1 MDRVFLLILLSKEGG
16 RKMSSGKV
24 HATYGA
30 AAGIAVA
37 CAYSYKTNTFNPG
50 IIAPIIIGS
59 VVGSLIQDLDSVRS
73 KASQAF
79 NRILLACILVLIG
92 SVTLS
97 KFTSAEFSS
106 ETLGYLGYLI
116 SQVLGLCN
124 SLFGLVLFCIVCV
137 IGHVS
142 PHRQFTH
149 KIVGFLCFA
158 ITAFLAFP
166 KILVFGFILGMLTHV
181 IADKRTPAGL
191 DFFDIKL
198 PFQDKDGKVKI
209 HI

>member
-1 MDRVFLLILLSKEGG
+1 
-16 RKMSSGKV
+16 MSSGKV

-30 AAGIAVA
+30 IAGVAIA

-50 IIAPIIIGS
+50 IITPIIVGS

-79 NRILLACILVLIG
+79 NRILMACIIVLVG
-92 SVTLS
+92 SVALTR
-97 KFTSAEFSS
+97 FTSAEFSK

-116 SQVLGLCN
+116 SQMLSLCN
-124 SLFGLVLFCIVCV
+124 SLIGLILFCIVC
-137 IGHVS
+137 IISHVS

-166 KILVFGFILGMLTHV
+166 KILAFGFILGMITHV

-191 DFFDIKL
+191 NFFDIKL

>member
-1 MDRVFLLILLSKEGG
+1 MDRVFLLILLPNRGG

-30 AAGIAVA
+30 IAGVAVA

-50 IIAPIIIGS
+50 IITPVIVGS
-59 VVGSLIQDLDSVRS
+59 VIGSLIQDLDSVKS

-79 NRILLACILVLIG
+79 NKILMACIIILVG
-92 SVTLS
+92 SGALS
-97 KFTSAEFSS
+97 RFTSAKFSE

-116 SQVLGLCN
+116 NLMLSQCN
-124 SLFGLVLFCIVCV
+124 SLIGLILFCIVCIV
-137 IGHVS
+137 SHMS

-149 KIVGFLCFA
+149 KVIGFMCFS

-166 KILVFGFILGMLTHV
+166 KILVAGFILGMITHV

-209 HI
+209 HF